1 MSFITITVP
10 TEFAEML
17 KAILAQMEGSGAVA
31 TKSKK
36 VKRAPKLDE
45 EGNVVKRV
53 PSEKQTEWVQTIK
66 DTQAE
71 MLAANWAHPETGKKA
86 TYKDA
91 MTEASRRRAE
101 ADPEV
106 AKKQL
111 ETKEKK
117 AAAKA
122 KKAEKEDSDEEKS
135 TASSTKSSKKE
146 VKNPRTDEQKA
157 KAAATRAANKAL
169 KAAAAVPLPAETAE
183 EMEII
188 EDIEEADP
196 RDVFVEKTVGKT
208 KMFVNGH
215 NHVRDSS
222 SNEGK
227 WLGVWNPAT
236 KKLNAKVPEP
246 TDL

>member
-17 KAILAQMEGSGAVA
+17 KAILAQMEGSPAVA
-31 TKSKK
+31 VKGKK

-71 MLAANWAHPETGKKA
+71 MLAADWAHPETGKKA

-169 KAAAAVPLPAETAE
+169 KAAAAVPLPESQPE
-183 EMEII
+183 
-188 EDIEEADP
+188 IEEIEEVKEEDP